1 MWSTLLFAATIT
13 AAAESAGSRKVLPLS
28 LLPVQS
34 FYQFLFGGFARPV
47 TGYIYQGVQR
57 MYPEHQ
63 IPQVLLALILSVK
76 RMLS

>member
-1 MWSTLLFAATIT
+1 MRITFLFTVAIT
-13 AAAESAGSRKVLPLS
+13 ATATGSRRVLPLTA
-28 LLPVQS
+28 LPVQS